1 MAAWDILEFMQQVTG
16 GIGNKTLIHKP
27 KKIAIRIRILMFL
40 NKIWSDQEESLGV
53 VEVKIN
59 LFFVCLL
66 FHV

>member
-1 MAAWDILEFMQQVTG
+1 MGHL
-16 GIGNKTLIHKP
+16 GIHATSDRGNTTLIHDP

-40 NKIWSDQEESLGV
+40 NKIWSDHEESFGA